1 MKKIISLVLAFCMIL
16 MVGVVFAEESG
27 ESTEPASSPTY
38 VNSPVNNV
46 APDSVITITGLA
58 NGDTVKFYQV
68 LKYDQNA
75 TKGWSKT
82 ADFNLTDDQVNTILT
97 TGIGA
102 TLAGTIGGMVP
113 TTPTAQTYERTAA
126 SGAVSVAN
134 PVAGLYVAIIIPA
147 DPDTTYNPVFVG
159 ADYYTNKSGTWAV
172 DTKMTYSDS
181 ARAKKDTLKI
191 EKTATDYTHDHD
203 DEVSFTVK
211 YAVPAFAENYTDPT
225 FYVSDKLSTGL
236 VLLIDDDHPFTISP
250 NTGVES
256 NTATN
261 GANSFKITYSADHLH
276 RKDEVYEVTLTYYA
290 KITNEAPF
298 NVNAEKNEITITFSN
313 NPEDGDDY
321 GMLKDKTNH
330 FTFSLDAD
338 ILGKEKYEG
347 SEIVKVGRDKD
358 GKIITEKTITYDN
371 ETTESPLE
379 NAEFKLTTD
388 RAGEKIYK
396 NGLIDGTLIKSLANG
411 KFVIDGLDEGTYY
424 LTETKAP
431 DGYLL
436 SGKENIVT
444 VNEKYVNPEKPTK
457 AFVNV
462 PQELPLQKTD
472 TSGKPMEG
480 IEFVLMNAGTAEIV
494 ETLKTDKD
502 GRLTF
507 TKFGY
512 GDWIIRESKVPEGY
526 CKNVLDITSHVDEKW
541 TAPELIKC
549 VNIPDHYEFLKT
561 DSSGNP
567 LEGVKFR
574 LEDEHGTNLGEYVSD
589 KDGIVSITGLD
600 SGVYYIRET
609 ETLEGFSV
617 SGEVIKLV
625 LDENYVIPETMPKMI
640 NYTIIQTGVRIAVTG
655 VMILG
660 AVFVVVSGILFII
673 RKKKNAKAQED

>member
-431 DGYLL
+431 DGYIK
-436 SGKENIVT
+436 SNVIYKIDIVATQDTESVTETIKDENNKEHEVT
-444 VNEKYVNPEKPTK
+444 YTTNKLVSYTVTITG
-457 AFVNV
+457 V
-462 PQELPLQKTD
+462 
-472 TSGKPMEG
+472 
-480 IEFVLMNAGTAEIV
+480 
-494 ETLKTDKD
+494 DKD
-502 GRLTF
+502 GTQVVAPVESSF
-507 TKFGY
+507 SMTNEKGEPTKSEPV
-512 GDWIIRESKVPEGY
+512 DKTSPIINTQGV
-526 CKNVLDITSHVDEKW
+526 
-541 TAPELIKC
+541 ELPSTGGI
-549 VNIPDHYEFLKT
+549 
-561 DSSGNP
+561 
-567 LEGVKFR
+567 
-574 LEDEHGTNLGEYVSD
+574 GT
-589 KDGIVSITGLD
+589 
-600 SGVYYIRET
+600 
-609 ETLEGFSV
+609 
-617 SGEVIKLV
+617 
-625 LDENYVIPETMPKMI
+625 
-640 NYTIIQTGVRIAVTG
+640 TIFY
-655 VMILG
+655 ILG
-660 AVFVVVSGILFII
+660 GLLVVGAAVILVA
-673 RKKKNAKAQED
+673 RRKAQD

>member
-298 NVNAEKNEITITFSN
+298 NVNAEKNEPGILIMDFVKGFNKWKFEDFYPEFTIEN
-313 NPEDGDDY
+313 MEK
-321 GMLKDKTNH
+321 MVKDQ
-330 FTFSLDAD
+330 
-338 ILGKEKYEG
+338 I
-347 SEIVKVGRDKD
+347 D
-358 GKIITEKTITYDN
+358 GKIKPPIKSEEIPEKQEKAVYKLVNKSFQKEVLDSKINVFVKFYSPNCPHCIKLEPAFNELAEKLKYNKNLIVAEYNLKANDFDWFRIRGYPTLILFKAGDKQNHITYN
-371 ETTESPLE
+371 G
-379 NAEFKLTTD
+379 D
-388 RAGEKIYK
+388 RTVEDMM
-396 NGLIDGTLIKSLANG
+396 N
-411 KFVIDGLDEGTYY
+411 FVV
-424 LTETKAP
+424 
-431 DGYLL
+431 
-436 SGKENIVT
+436 S
-444 VNEKYVNPEKPTK
+444 
-457 AFVNV
+457 
-462 PQELPLQKTD
+462 
-472 TSGKPMEG
+472 
-480 IEFVLMNAGTAEIV
+480 
-494 ETLKTDKD
+494 
-502 GRLTF
+502 
-507 TKFGY
+507 
-512 GDWIIRESKVPEGY
+512 
-526 CKNVLDITSHVDEKW
+526 
-541 TAPELIKC
+541 
-549 VNIPDHYEFLKT
+549 
-561 DSSGNP
+561 
-567 LEGVKFR
+567 
-574 LEDEHGTNLGEYVSD
+574 NLGEV
-589 KDGIVSITGLD
+589 K
-600 SGVYYIRET
+600 E
-609 ETLEGFSV
+609 
-617 SGEVIKLV
+617 
-625 LDENYVIPETMPKMI
+625 
-640 NYTIIQTGVRIAVTG
+640 
-655 VMILG
+655 
-660 AVFVVVSGILFII
+660 
-673 RKKKNAKAQED
+673 